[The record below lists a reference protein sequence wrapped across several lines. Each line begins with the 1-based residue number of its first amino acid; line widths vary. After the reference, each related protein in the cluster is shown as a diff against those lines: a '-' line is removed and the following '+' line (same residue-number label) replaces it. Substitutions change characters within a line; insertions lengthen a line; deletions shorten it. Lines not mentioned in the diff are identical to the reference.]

1 MPRLRT
7 LPPLVTPRNT
17 NTVQLAP
24 QYKDP
29 FYQTVAYREWRRL
42 VIARAGRQCEHVDG
56 HGRRCT
62 KIAPVCRLYAHHIV
76 EVKDGGALL
85 DPGNGRAL
93 CHQHHEQ
100 ASALAR
106 SRRIRD

>member
-1 MPRLRT
+1 MTRLRQ
-7 LPPLVTPRNT
+7 LGPLVRPADLSTTR
-17 NTVQLAP
+17 LAP
-24 QYKDP
+24 RYRDP
-29 FYQTVAYREWRRL
+29 FYETVAYREWRRL

-56 HGRRCT
+56 HGNRCT
-62 KIAPVCRLYAHHIV
+62 RQVPDRLYAHHIV

-85 DPGNGRAL
+85 DANNGMCL

-106 SRRIRD
+106 SRRMRD